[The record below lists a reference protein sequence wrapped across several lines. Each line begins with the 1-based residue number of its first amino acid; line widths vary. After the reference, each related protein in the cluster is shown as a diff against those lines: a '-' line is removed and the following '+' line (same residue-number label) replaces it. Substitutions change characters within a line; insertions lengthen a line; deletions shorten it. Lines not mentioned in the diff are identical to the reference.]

1 LCGFIFLDG
10 RVTQWLLRK
19 GFESNGTKKEN
30 NESFFYLFFFFADY
44 MKLKR
49 ILSKQTIQKREPGK
63 DPKLSRTENLLF
75 RTSGGL
81 CFDVCPDDKT
91 MYVLLFFSKKN
102 SYIFQIFMW
111 Y

>member
-1 LCGFIFLDG
+1 
-10 RVTQWLLRK
+10 
-19 GFESNGTKKEN
+19 
-30 NESFFYLFFFFADY
+30 

-63 DPKLSRTENLLF
+63 DQKLSRTENLLF

-91 MYVLLFFSKKN
+91 MYVLLFFSKKKN
-102 SYIFQIFMW
+102 KQLYISDIYVVLKKVLFIVVL
-111 Y
+111 YHTTNNI